1 MSDPK
6 SPSQQAAEDQN
17 DRVIASGAEALNQ
30 KNKRQSGKSFNVYRY
45 PSDLGTDKYPHYLMF
60 FITVRQS
67 DLSENEKTTNVSDVQ
82 FDTSQN
88 NTGVD
93 KSTKSAQGFGVL
105 GGAAAGKK
113 IGSDVG
119 NALGGPAAT
128 TVGAG
133 IGVFVGA
140 GAGVAALASVGGKGN
155 GKDQVT
161 IKDAIA
167 LYMSGKPSVQY
178 QANWADEE
186 IGIVGGLSERLGQIK
201 SAGDLFSI
209 DTLKNTL
216 GGGMAS
222 YVLSQSMAAGN
233 FGGLGNAGAA
243 MSASAG
249 VTPNPFRAQLFKSMG
264 FRTFSYEYV
273 FLPKNFTE
281 YDEAQ
286 NIIKTFKMY
295 MHPTLGPGKF
305 VLNYP
310 AEFTIAYYYK
320 DDRNKE
326 LYKISN
332 CALTNLSVE
341 YGGTDFTTFKATP
354 GYPTEI
360 GMKLQFTEL
369 EVLSRERIEAG
380 Y

>member
-6 SPSQQAAEDQN
+6 SPSQTAEDQN
-17 DRVIASGAEALNQ
+17 DRVIASGAASLSQ
-30 KNKRQSGKSFNVYRY
+30 KNNGQSGKSFNVYRY

-60 FITVRQS
+60 FITVRES
-67 DLSENEKTTNVSDVQ
+67 DLSETEKKTNVSDLQ

-93 KSTKSAQGFGVL
+93 KSTRAAISFSGVT
-105 GGAAAGKK
+105 GVVAGVKTGTD
-113 IGSDVG
+113 IG
-119 NALGGPAAT
+119 NAVGGPAAAAVGAA
-128 TVGAG
+128 VGAG
-133 IGVFVGA
+133 VGA
-140 GAGVAALASVGGKGN
+140 LAGPAAMALVGGL

-178 QANWADEE
+178 QASWADEE

-201 SAGDLFSI
+201 SAEDLFSM

-216 GGGMAS
+216 GGGMSS

-233 FGGLGNAGAA
+233 FAGLGNAGAA
-243 MSASAG
+243 MSAAAG
-249 VTPNPFRAQLFKSMG
+249 VTPNPFKAQLFKSMG

-273 FLPKNFTE
+273 FLPKNVTE
-281 YDEAQ
+281 YHEAQ
-286 NIIKTFKMY
+286 QIIKTFKMY

-341 YGGTDFTTFKATP
+341 YGGTDFTTFKGTK